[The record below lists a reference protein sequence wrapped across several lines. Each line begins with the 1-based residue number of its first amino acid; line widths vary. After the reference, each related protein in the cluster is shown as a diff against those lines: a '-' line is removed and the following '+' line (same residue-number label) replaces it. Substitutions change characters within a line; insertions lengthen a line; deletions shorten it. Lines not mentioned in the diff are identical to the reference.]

1 MSEEILSITPNE
13 LSEYAKIPIAF
24 DVRSKFEVQ
33 SVDNS
38 LGSAQLREVEVE
50 PYIKDYDALG
60 NNKPTDWP
68 KRFNVAT
75 WGLFLVRRSGIPV
88 GGAAIALNTPEISS
102 KQKSGSAVL
111 WDLRVHPDYRGSGL
125 GKELFQKAVAWA
137 KSKGCTQLRVETQNT
152 NVGACKFYAQQGCK
166 LGEIDRFK
174 YSDDPDVK
182 DEVMLV
188 WYLDL

>member
-1 MSEEILSITPNE
+1 MGGI
-13 LSEYAKIPIAF
+13 
-24 DVRSKFEVQ
+24 
-33 SVDNS
+33 
-38 LGSAQLREVEVE
+38 QLREVEVE

-60 NNKPTDWP
+60 NNKPIDWP
-68 KRFNVAT
+68 KRFDIAS
-75 WGLFLVRRSGIPV
+75 WGLFLVQRNGVPV
-88 GGAAIALNTPEISS
+88 GGAAVALNTPEISS
-102 KQKSGSAVL
+102 KQSSNSAVL